1 MEIFAHFFT
10 FSVRL
15 GIPFKL
21 LAPSRPPPP
30 LPLPPPSPQLLVQMP
45 MRFTLKVARCL
56 RRDTGEAREAGGGA
70 RKGRGEGGVGAG
82 GRGAVRGY
90 ELYFCLRWAAL
101 GVNNFDVSLI
111 VHLLTSLASLPLGQD
126 ASQG

>member
-1 MEIFAHFFT
+1 M
-10 FSVRL
+10 
-15 GIPFKL
+15 
-21 LAPSRPPPP
+21 
-30 LPLPPPSPQLLVQMP
+30 SPERYRGGP
-45 MRFTLKVARCL
+45 GGGRGCEE
-56 RRDTGEAREAGGGA
+56 GGGGA
-70 RKGRGEGGVGAG
+70 W